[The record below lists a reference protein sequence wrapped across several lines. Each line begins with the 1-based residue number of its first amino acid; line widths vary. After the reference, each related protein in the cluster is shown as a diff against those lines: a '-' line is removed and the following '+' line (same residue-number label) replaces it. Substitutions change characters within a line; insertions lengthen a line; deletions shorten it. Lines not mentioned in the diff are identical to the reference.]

1 MEENRKILPFTDDEG
16 NTIDLEIVDSFE
28 MDDKKY
34 AILVEPETED
44 GDDEGLVYIME
55 IQSDDEEE
63 MILIEIEEDEINAKF
78 DGGTLTIVI
87 PKKQEIETKKQI
99 EIE

>member
-63 MILIEIEEDEINAKF
+63 MILIEIEQDEILEKAYAMFRERCADDF
-78 DGGTLTIVI
+78 DFVD
-87 PKKQEIETKKQI
+87 
-99 EIE
+99 